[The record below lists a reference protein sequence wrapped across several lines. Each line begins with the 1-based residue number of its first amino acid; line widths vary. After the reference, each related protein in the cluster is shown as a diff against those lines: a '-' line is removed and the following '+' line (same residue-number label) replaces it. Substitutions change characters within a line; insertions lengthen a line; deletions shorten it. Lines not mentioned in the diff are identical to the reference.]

1 MSNHIDIEYKS
12 AKSKFILFFK
22 GFSMGVADVIP
33 GVSGGTIA
41 LISGIYEHLI
51 FAISTINY
59 KSILTLIKNVFRINT
74 SEKSSIPFIF
84 LITLISGIGTGILL
98 MSKIIPYLMEEFPF
112 YTYSLFFGLILFSIT
127 IPYKKMDHGYIEY
140 ILMFLFALFLF
151 LITEISPFKNFNVK
165 IEIQNELK
173 ELKIDDSGKFNYFI
187 PENQLKDITLYIN
200 HKNESL
206 LKITSIEKDQNL
218 YFEGKDINVFLRTKT
233 YQDKLEIKGTLNK
246 KGYLELIKKGW
257 GKYLWIF
264 FVASIAI
271 CAMILPGISG
281 AYILVLFGEY
291 QNILKALYDKQF
303 DIILVFILGIVTG
316 ILSFVKLLKYLL
328 ENYHSYTMAALT
340 GFLIGS
346 LNKIFPGRYLS
357 TNYTTKEI
365 IIGILIIFL
374 GAFLL
379 YLLEKISQKI
389 GDPEPPI

>member
-1 MSNHIDIEYKS
+1 
-12 AKSKFILFFK
+12 
-22 GFSMGVADVIP
+22 
-33 GVSGGTIA
+33 
-41 LISGIYEHLI
+41 
-51 FAISTINY
+51 
-59 KSILTLIKNVFRINT
+59 
-74 SEKSSIPFIF
+74 
-84 LITLISGIGTGILL
+84 

-346 LNKIFPGRYLS
+346 LNKIFPSRYLS